1 MAKSIDKLKFQDLMQ
16 YRVHEILL
24 VASPYDAFI
33 LEQDGRLSEQIL
45 TEFKGMNLSYAPRI
59 WNAHTAQ
66 EALNMIQERP
76 YDLVIV
82 MLRIS
87 DMNPLSFAK
96 KIKKKYPRKP
106 MVLLAF
112 DESEVKQLPED
123 FVRLA
128 HTQNTPDAAIALHK
142 RNFYGVQFHP
152 ESIVTEY
159 GLKMVENF
167 LGCK

>member
-96 KIKKKYPRKP
+96 KIKKVLAGF
-106 MVLLAF
+106 VLLAQ
-112 DESEVKQLPED
+112 K
-123 FVRLA
+123 
-128 HTQNTPDAAIALHK
+128 
-142 RNFYGVQFHP
+142 
-152 ESIVTEY
+152 
-159 GLKMVENF
+159 
-167 LGCK
+167 

>member
-1 MAKSIDKLKFQDLMQ
+1 MAKSIDKLKFQDLIQ

-24 VASPYDAFI
+24 VACPYDAFI

-66 EALNMIQERP
+66 DALSLIKERP

-87 DMNPLSFAK
+87 DMNPLSFAE
-96 KIKKKYPRKP
+96 KI
-106 MVLLAF
+106 
-112 DESEVKQLPED
+112 
-123 FVRLA
+123 
-128 HTQNTPDAAIALHK
+128 H
-142 RNFYGVQFHP
+142 
-152 ESIVTEY
+152 
-159 GLKMVENF
+159 
-167 LGCK
+167 

>member
-1 MAKSIDKLKFQDLMQ
+1 MPKSVDKLKFQDLMQ

-66 EALNMIQERP
+66 DALKRIKERP

-87 DMNPLSFAK
+87 DMNPLSFAE
-96 KIKKKYPRKP
+96 KIK
-106 MVLLAF
+106 
-112 DESEVKQLPED
+112 E
-123 FVRLA
+123 
-128 HTQNTPDAAIALHK
+128 
-142 RNFYGVQFHP
+142 
-152 ESIVTEY
+152 
-159 GLKMVENF
+159 
-167 LGCK
+167 